1 MRKLKKPLSLLLA
14 LVLVLGGAVL
24 GSPEA
29 AAEEAVP
36 YAEEMGL
43 EFTEDTVLHAPFL
56 SYLRKNG
63 EYVPSVEGLTF
74 TSLGDMEYRIDSV
87 SLSEPDGEG
96 LVTLDILVTATS
108 SSLWEN
114 VRGYENDPQ
123 LEVNTQNYSFSF
135 FDYYSGDTISFKYM
149 GNSIDFANI
158 FVEFQVQGESVP
170 VSGTSYRE
178 TSDRWRFGS
187 WSKYDTWQEE
197 LLREFSFKYSFS
209 YPAGYDGLCL
219 ALYKPG
225 VTEYVEHKENNS
237 EDVPESKPLLGEDGT
252 GAENYYCLRVTE
264 LLAAFGS

>member
-1 MRKLKKPLSLLLA
+1 MKSWKKILTLLMALSLTATGLA
-14 LVLVLGGAVL
+14 F

-63 EYVPSVEGLTF
+63 EYVPSVEGLSF
-74 TSLGDMEYRIDSV
+74 TSMGDMEYRIDSV

-96 LVTLDILVTATS
+96 LVTLDILVTATC

-114 VRGYENDPQ
+114 VNGYENDPQ
-123 LEVNTQNYSFSF
+123 LGTPMRYNDFSF
-135 FDYYSGDTISFKYM
+135 FDYYSGYTIPFKEFV
-149 GNSIDFANI
+149 GDDSAESS
-158 FVEFQVQGESVP
+158 VEFQVEGKIVP
-170 VSGTSYRE
+170 VSGTKSVE
-178 TSDRWRFGS
+178 GSSRWRFGS
-187 WSKYDTWQEE
+187 WSKYDTWQDEVFFE
-197 LLREFSFKYSFS
+197 ISLKYSAT

-225 VTEYVEHKENNS
+225 STEYKELDT
-237 EDVPESKPLLGEDGT
+237 EEVPESEPLLDEDET
-252 GAENYYCLRVTE
+252 AEDYYCLRVTD

>member
-14 LVLVLGGAVL
+14 LVLVLGGFML

-43 EFTEDTVLHAPFL
+43 EFTEDTVLSAPFL

-63 EYVPSVEGLTF
+63 EYVPSVEGLSF
-74 TSLGDMEYRIDSV
+74 TSMGDMEYRIDSV

-96 LVTLDILVTATS
+96 LVTLDILVTATC

-114 VRGYENDPQ
+114 VNGYENDPQ
-123 LEVNTQNYSFSF
+123 LFSFSQGLDFSF
-135 FDYYSGDTISFKYM
+135 FDYYTGYKLSFKDLEN
-149 GNSIDFANI
+149 GNLTENS
-158 FVEFQVQGESVP
+158 VEFLIDGEIVP
-170 VSGTSYRE
+170 VSGTRSME
-178 TSDRWRFGS
+178 SSSRWRFGS
-187 WSKYDTWQEE
+187 WSKYDTWQNE
-197 LLREFSFKYSFS
+197 LLWEFCFKYSAT
-209 YPAGYDGLCL
+209 YPADYDGLCL

-225 VTEYVEHKENNS
+225 VTEYEELDT
-237 EDVPESKPLLGEDGT
+237 EEVPESEPLLVEDRT
-252 GAENYYCLRVTE
+252 AEDYYCLRVTD

>member
-1 MRKLKKPLSLLLA
+1 MRTCKRPLALLLT
-14 LVLVLGGAVL
+14 LVMLLGGFML

-43 EFTEDTVLHAPFL
+43 EFTEDTVLSAPFF

-96 LVTLDILVTATS
+96 LVTLDILVTGVG

-114 VRGYENDPQ
+114 VHGYENDPQ
-123 LEVNTQNYSFSF
+123 LFSSSHSQGLDFSF
-135 FDYYSGDTISFKYM
+135 FDYYSGYTIPFKEFV
-149 GNSIDFANI
+149 GDDSAESS
-158 FVEFQVQGESVP
+158 VEFQVEGKIVP
-170 VSGTSYRE
+170 VSGTRSME
-178 TSDRWRFGS
+178 SSSRWRFGS
-187 WSKYDTWQEE
+187 WSKYDTWQNE
-197 LLREFSFKYSFS
+197 LLWEISLKYSAT

-225 VTEYVEHKENNS
+225 KTEYKEPDT
-237 EDVPESKPLLGEDGT
+237 EIPESEPLLDEDET
-252 GAENYYCLRVTE
+252 AEDYYCLRVTE

>member
-1 MRKLKKPLSLLLA
+1 MRTCKRPLALLLT
-14 LVLVLGGAVL
+14 LVMLLGGFML

-43 EFTEDTVLHAPFL
+43 EFTEDTVLSAPFF

-63 EYVPSVEGLTF
+63 EYVPTVEGLSF
-74 TSLGDMEYRIDSV
+74 TSMGDMEYRIDSV

-96 LVTLDILVTATS
+96 LVTLDILVTAS
-108 SSLWEN
+108 GSSLLEM

-123 LEVNTQNYSFSF
+123 LNYHSWGNSFSF
-135 FDYYSGDTISFKYM
+135 FDYYSGYTIPARDMEGDDSAE
-149 GNSIDFANI
+149 SS
-158 FVEFQVQGESVP
+158 VEFQVEGKIVP
-170 VSGTSYRE
+170 VSLVSSTETSY
-178 TSDRWRFGS
+178 RWRFGS
-187 WSKYDTWQEE
+187 WSKYDTWQDE
-197 LLREFSFKYSFS
+197 LLWEFSFKYSFS

-219 ALYKPG
+219 AMYKPG
-225 VTEYVEHKENNS
+225 WTEYKEFDA
-237 EDVPESKPLLGEDGT
+237 EEIPESKPLLGEDGA

>member
-1 MRKLKKPLSLLLA
+1 MRTCKRPLALLLT
-14 LVLVLGGAVL
+14 LVMLLGGFML

-43 EFTEDTVLHAPFL
+43 EFTEDTVLSAPFL

-63 EYVPSVEGLTF
+63 EYVPSVEGLSF
-74 TSLGDMEYRIDSV
+74 TSMGDMEYRIDSV

-96 LVTLDILVTATS
+96 LVTLDILVTATC

-114 VRGYENDPQ
+114 VTGSENDPQ
-123 LEVNTQNYSFSF
+123 LGSAMMYYDFSF
-135 FDYYSGDTISFKYM
+135 FDYYSGYTIPFKEFV
-149 GNSIDFANI
+149 GDDSAESS
-158 FVEFQVQGESVP
+158 VEFQVGGESVP
-170 VSGTSYRE
+170 VSGTKFRE
-178 TSDRWRFGS
+178 SSSRWRFGS
-187 WSKYDTWQEE
+187 LSKYDTWQNE
-197 LLREFSFKYSFS
+197 LLWEYSFKYSIS

-225 VTEYVEHKENNS
+225 STEYKEPDT
-237 EDVPESKPLLGEDGT
+237 EEVPESEPLLEEDET
-252 GAENYYCLRVTE
+252 AEDYYCLRVTD

>member
-29 AAEEAVP
+29 AAEDLP

-43 EFTEDTVLHAPFL
+43 EFTEDTVLHAPFF
-56 SYLRKNG
+56 SYLVKNG

-74 TSLGDMEYRIDSV
+74 TSMGDMEYSIDSV

-96 LVTLDILVTATS
+96 LVTLDILVTATC

-114 VRGYENDPQ
+114 VSGYENDPQ
-123 LEVNTQNYSFSF
+123 LGTYIWCSDFSF
-135 FDYYSGDTISFKYM
+135 FDYYSGYTIPARDM
-149 GNSIDFANI
+149 EGNDSAESS
-158 FVEFQVQGESVP
+158 VEFQVEGKIVP
-170 VSGTSYRE
+170 VSMAKSSE
-178 TSDRWRFGS
+178 ASSRWRFGS
-187 WSKYDTWQEE
+187 WSKYDTWQNE
-197 LLREFSFKYSFS
+197 LLSEFCFKYSAT
-209 YPAGYDGLCL
+209 YPADYDGLCL

-225 VTEYVEHKENNS
+225 WTEYKELDTEGIS
-237 EDVPESKPLLGEDGT
+237 ESKPLLGEDST
-252 GAENYYCLRVTE
+252 AEDYYCLRVTE

>member
-29 AAEEAVP
+29 AAEDLP

-63 EYVPSVEGLTF
+63 EYVPSVEGLSF
-74 TSLGDMEYRIDSV
+74 TSMGDMEYSISSV

-123 LEVNTQNYSFSF
+123 LSCSMQGSDFGF
-135 FDYYSGDTISFKYM
+135 FDYYSGYTLPFKDLV
-149 GNSIDFANI
+149 GNDSAESS
-158 FVEFQVQGESVP
+158 VEFQVEGKSVP
-170 VSGTSYRE
+170 VSGTRSIE

-187 WSKYDTWQEE
+187 WSKYDTWQNE
-197 LLREFSFKYSFS
+197 LFFEISLKYSAT
-209 YPAGYDGLCL
+209 YPADYDGLCL

-225 VTEYVEHKENNS
+225 RTEYKEFDT
-237 EDVPESKPLLGEDGT
+237 EEVPESEPLLEEDET
-252 GAENYYCLRVTE
+252 AEDYCCLRVTE